1 MMEYFGWDGEVTRNN
16 GLEGE
21 DRDLGFKTC
30 WFGLPT
36 MQPQGMSESGVLGR
50 IPAGRHTCWDY
61 QQIDGI

>member
-36 MQPQGMSESGVLGR
+36 MQPQGMSLEF
-50 IPAGRHTCWDY
+50 WDEF
-61 QQIDGI
+61 QQGDTHVGIINK

>member
-1 MMEYFGWDGEVTRNN
+1 MMEYFGWDGKVTRNN
-16 GLEGE
+16 SLEGE

-36 MQPQGMSESGVLGR
+36 MQPRGMSESGVLGH
-50 IPAGRHTCWDY
+50 IPAGRHTCRDY